1 MLVLSHTKATGDL
14 DNLTKNCAIGKSRG
28 IFKSFITVQSLF
40 CSKMLFVF
48 ASHVGGS
55 LTLFSGLGP

>member
-1 MLVLSHTKATGDL
+1 MLRHTKATGDL

-48 ASHVGGS
+48 ALHVGGS